1 MPRNRGDS
9 KSIVSETQLNS
20 GRSPIANTPAHQTQL
35 SPAALGLIADFF
47 KVLSEVSR
55 LQIVCALKAGPC
67 NVTEII
73 EATGLGQANVSKHLK
88 LLTQA
93 GIVARQQQGVCVY
106 YAIANPF
113 LFDLCEQVCAA
124 LSIQVEQQQQHL
136 QALSAMREAP

>member
-1 MPRNRGDS
+1 MARKN
-9 KSIVSETQLNS
+9 
-20 GRSPIANTPAHQTQL
+20 IANQAGLSTLKPNPERSLKLDTMNPQL
-35 SPAALGLIADFF
+35 SPTALGLIADFF

-55 LQIVCALKAGPC
+55 LQIVCALKAGPR

-88 LLTQA
+88 MLTQA
-93 GIVARQQQGVCVY
+93 GIVARQQQGICVY

-124 LSIQVEQQQQHL
+124 LSIQVEQQQQQL
-136 QALSAMREAP
+136 QELSVMRDRP